1 METDEDQNSAQLCQ
15 NRDLMQCLLVVGWL
29 GDGIFLKVENEVRT
43 FKLLG
48 ILKVLSILISIYL
61 LC

>member
-15 NRDLMQCLLVVGWL
+15 TRDLMQCLLVVGWL

-48 ILKVLSILISIYL
+48 I
-61 LC
+61 